1 MPDPG
6 TSLAPPFLMSRQDT
20 QNNVNQDGK
29 REHEHPHGE
38 SLPHDAQ
45 TPTPTHTHNDAKRQ
59 GKAGQPNFIPGEGRV
74 GEPGRTKP
82 FNTRRK

>member
-1 MPDPG
+1 
-6 TSLAPPFLMSRQDT
+6 MSRQDP

-38 SLPHDAQ
+38 SLPHDSQ
-45 TPTPTHTHNDAKRQ
+45 RSTHPRTRDHEKRD
-59 GKAGQPNFIPGEGRV
+59 GKMGQPNFIPGEAPV

-82 FNTRRK
+82 SKTRRK